1 MCFKTT
7 LVNNQYCDFEPWGR
21 TKRGGREVVEKIRLP
36 HFELNPKKQ
45 FENMRTATH
54 RDKEKER
61 GGRGHTEREREAF
74 NKIRLSQSRHQY
86 MSLDLSKT
94 LIECFPIL

>member
-1 MCFKTT
+1 MT
-7 LVNNQYCDFEPWGR
+7 LNHGGGQ
-21 TKRGGREVVEKIRLP
+21 RGGGGEVVEKIRLP

-61 GGRGHTEREREAF
+61 GGRGHTEREREMLLT
-74 NKIRLSQSRHQY
+74 K
-86 MSLDLSKT
+86 
-94 LIECFPIL
+94 